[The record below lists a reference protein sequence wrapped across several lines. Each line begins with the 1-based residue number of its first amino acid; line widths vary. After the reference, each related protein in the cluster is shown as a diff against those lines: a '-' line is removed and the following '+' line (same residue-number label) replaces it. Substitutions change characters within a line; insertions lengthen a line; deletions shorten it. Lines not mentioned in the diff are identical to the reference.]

1 MKHVRIN
8 LNYIASDP
16 GQPRKLFEPGEITA
30 LSENLK
36 AIGQQVPVI
45 VYQDN
50 GKAVLLDGE
59 RRWRAAKL
67 AGLAELLAIVLPE
80 RPSTAELRIIQHSID
95 AQRVPLNPMEQ
106 SNNVAEIM
114 REKGWG
120 VGELADH
127 LSKSQP
133 ACSRLLA
140 YQKLAP
146 AVKELLATGQIKAD
160 KAYVLSQIEDH
171 ATQIA
176 MAKEAVGVNR
186 DGLKAKV
193 KKKDKP
199 VVKATRAVFALP
211 GGGSITFKGPE
222 ASGEQVVERLRETVK
237 QLLKLFSQ
245 GHDIASCQRVMR
257 ESEVTYGYRNC
268 IHKIFGGLYRQ
279 RYSAWSW

>member
-1 MKHVRIN
+1 MKTVRVALDLIVP
-8 LNYIASDP
+8 DP
-16 GQPRKLFEPGEITA
+16 DQPRKLFESGEITA
-30 LSENLK
+30 LAENMK
-36 AIGQQVPVI
+36 TIGQQIQVI
-45 VYQDN
+45 VWQEN

-59 RRWRAAKL
+59 RRWRAAKI
-67 AGLAELLAIVLPE
+67 AGIPELLAIVLPAK
-80 RPSTAELRIIQHSID
+80 PSKAELRIIQHSID
-95 AQRVPLNPMEQ
+95 AQKVPLNPMEQ
-106 SNNVAEIM
+106 SNNLAEIM

-120 VGELADH
+120 VGELAEH

-160 KAYVLSQIEDH
+160 KAYELSKIEDH
-171 ATQIA
+171 AVQIE
-176 MAKEAVGVNR
+176 MAKQAVGVNR
-186 DGLKAKV
+186 DEFKAKV

-222 ASGEQVVERLRETVK
+222 ATGEEVVGRLKETVK

-245 GHDIASCQRVMR
+245 GHDIASCQRVMNKKA
-257 ESEVTYGYRNC
+257 T
-268 IHKIFGGLYRQ
+268 
-279 RYSAWSW
+279 